1 MYMNK
6 QKSDILN
13 VILQYHCRNQRA
25 LAERCGFSLGMVN
38 RSVKAL
44 QGQGFLTTDMELTE
58 KARLEMAK
66 HRPKNAVIL
75 AAGYGMRMV
84 PINMET
90 PKGLLEVEGEPL
102 IERLI
107 RQLHAVKVKE
117 IYVVVGF
124 KKEQYDYL
132 VDQYGVKLVVNMEY
146 AEKNNLHSLAKV
158 LPQLGETYLMPCDLW
173 CRENPFSEYEWY
185 SWYLVSDAKDP
196 DSTVRVSRKWELVPS
211 GGEKK
216 ETI

>member
-1 MYMNK
+1 MNK
-6 QKSDILN
+6 QESDILN

-84 PINMET
+84 PINMENAERAFGSRGGT
-90 PKGLLEVEGEPL
+90 ADRAADPSASCGKGEG
-102 IERLI
+102 
-107 RQLHAVKVKE
+107 
-117 IYVVVGF
+117 
-124 KKEQYDYL
+124 
-132 VDQYGVKLVVNMEY
+132 
-146 AEKNNLHSLAKV
+146 NL
-158 LPQLGETYLMPCDLW
+158 C
-173 CRENPFSEYEWY
+173 CRWF
-185 SWYLVSDAKDP
+185 
-196 DSTVRVSRKWELVPS
+196 
-211 GGEKK
+211 
-216 ETI
+216 

>member
-1 MYMNK
+1 MNK
-6 QKSDILN
+6 QESDILN

-84 PINMET
+84 PIAYSARTAHPFQRNGA
-90 PKGLLEVEGEPL
+90 PF
-102 IERLI
+102 R
-107 RQLHAVKVKE
+107 
-117 IYVVVGF
+117 F
-124 KKEQYDYL
+124 KLSKAQQ
-132 VDQYGVKLVVNMEY
+132 VD
-146 AEKNNLHSLAKV
+146 
-158 LPQLGETYLMPCDLW
+158 
-173 CRENPFSEYEWY
+173 
-185 SWYLVSDAKDP
+185 
-196 DSTVRVSRKWELVPS
+196 
-211 GGEKK
+211 
-216 ETI
+216 

>member
-1 MYMNK
+1 MPPVLYYNN
-6 QKSDILN
+6 DVHEN
-13 VILQYHCRNQRA
+13 
-25 LAERCGFSLGMVN
+25 ERKDVHEQTGIGYFERDPAIPLPEPACAGGAVWVSLGMVN

-124 KKEQYDYL
+124 KR
-132 VDQYGVKLVVNMEY
+132 N
-146 AEKNNLHSLAKV
+146 
-158 LPQLGETYLMPCDLW
+158 
-173 CRENPFSEYEWY
+173 
-185 SWYLVSDAKDP
+185 
-196 DSTVRVSRKWELVPS
+196 STIIWLT
-211 GGEKK
+211 GMA
-216 ETI
+216 

>member
-1 MYMNK
+1 MNK
-6 QKSDILN
+6 QESDILN

-90 PKGLLEVEGEPL
+90 PADPSASCGKGEG
-102 IERLI
+102 
-107 RQLHAVKVKE
+107 
-117 IYVVVGF
+117 
-124 KKEQYDYL
+124 
-132 VDQYGVKLVVNMEY
+132 
-146 AEKNNLHSLAKV
+146 NL
-158 LPQLGETYLMPCDLW
+158 C
-173 CRENPFSEYEWY
+173 CRWF
-185 SWYLVSDAKDP
+185 
-196 DSTVRVSRKWELVPS
+196 
-211 GGEKK
+211 
-216 ETI
+216 

>member
-1 MYMNK
+1 MNK

-90 PKGLLEVEGEPL
+90 PKGLFGSRGGTADRAADPSASCGKGEG
-102 IERLI
+102 
-107 RQLHAVKVKE
+107 
-117 IYVVVGF
+117 
-124 KKEQYDYL
+124 
-132 VDQYGVKLVVNMEY
+132 
-146 AEKNNLHSLAKV
+146 NL
-158 LPQLGETYLMPCDLW
+158 C
-173 CRENPFSEYEWY
+173 CRWFLKRN
-185 SWYLVSDAKDP
+185 
-196 DSTVRVSRKWELVPS
+196 STIIWLT
-211 GGEKK
+211 GMA
-216 ETI
+216 